1 VSSDQAVPPDRP
13 EPVVPRPAATV
24 ILVRDAPDPAPGRR
38 PLQVFLQ
45 RRVAGMAFAGGM
57 TVFPGGG
64 VDPADLPDPAAWSG
78 PDPGW
83 WGERFGLEP
92 ERAGALVCA
101 AVRETFEECG
111 VLLAGPGRAGAEL
124 LGEGR
129 ADLVA
134 HRRTL
139 GQLLG
144 DAGLVLRSELL
155 RPWSRWITPPV
166 SPRRYDTAFLVAVV
180 PEGQDADAHTTEAV
194 EAAWWHPDEALEE
207 GARGGLKLMAPTY
220 RTLQQIAEHPTSAA
234 LFAAAERRVISPI
247 TPRARK
253 EGGDVVLDIGD
264 DGPPLRM
271 DGERT
276 LIRGGDS

>member
-1 VSSDQAVPPDRP
+1 VPPAP
-13 EPVVPRPAATV
+13 PVVPRPAATV
-24 ILVRDAPDPAPGRR
+24 ILVRDAPDPGPGRS

-45 RRVAGMAFAGGM
+45 RRVTGMAFAGGM

-64 VDPADLPDPAAWSG
+64 VDPADLPDPTAWTG
-78 PDPGW
+78 PDPTW
-83 WGERFGLEP
+83 WGERFGVDP
-92 ERAGALVCA
+92 EQAGALVCA

-111 VLLAGPGRAGAEL
+111 VLLAGPGRADAEL

-139 GQLLG
+139 GQLLAG
-144 DAGLVLRSELL
+144 AGLVLRSELL
-155 RPWSRWITPPV
+155 RPWSRWITPPA

-180 PEGQDADAHTTEAV
+180 PDGQEADAHTTEAV
-194 EAAWWHPDEALEE
+194 EAQWWHPDAALEE
-207 GARGGLKLMAPTY
+207 WQRGGLQLMAPTY

-247 TPRARK
+247 TPRPRQ
-253 EGGDVVLDIGD
+253 EDGQLVLDVD
-264 DGPPLRM
+264 DGPPIRM
-271 DGERT
+271 DGPRT
-276 LIRGGDS
+276 AVGGEA